1 MSLTKGRGHEKL
13 SARPRSVI
21 PGRQRWDI
29 GVVRGRPRL
38 AAALET
44 SLRAAPGVL
53 AAHANPVTGRLL
65 IHHDPCLTGEEAG
78 RTVLKAVAG
87 AVREI
92 TGSGQVTTAGQAKT
106 DGGLALIAVG
116 ASATVVAVA
125 VPASLVGLG
134 AVLGT
139 TAIIIRSAWRKSKRA
154 ASLEPSPPKWARQ
167 PPLLTIVGRHRKR
180 FYLASALSVL
190 GQLMDM
196 LLVLVIGWIVL
207 VLVRGESAALISVG
221 LAGATTQIWVLAGAA
236 ALVCLGLA
244 ALSYTAGIQW
254 RALAHDVR
262 HEWRDRLYPH
272 VQRLELR
279 YLEDE
284 RTTRMARL
292 LTDDINQLGT
302 FLSSS
307 AHEVLTL
314 TTSFLVLVPVFL
326 VFAPQIA
333 WVAFLPVP
341 IVTWLSFRHHDK
353 VGPDYVDV
361 AEKESAL
368 NSRLTDNLAA
378 TATVKSFS
386 AENHEIQ
393 RVRALSERYRDS
405 GKRLDRGA
413 VSYTETVRVSATVS
427 LAGILL
433 LGGRAVLA
441 ETLRFEI
448 FNPLVGLPQQVLWKL
463 PNLGNVVDGYQQT
476 AAALHRVRYLEDLPT
491 ESGTR
496 GHRLDVAQVKGE
508 MVLENVT
515 FAYPGRA
522 PVLRGLTMHIAPKK
536 VTGIVGVT
544 GSGKTTIAKLM
555 MRFQRP
561 ESGRV
566 LLDGQ
571 DVTGIRLRDLRRAI
585 GFVAQ
590 DAFLFDGTIADNI
603 RYGSFQASHRRVV
616 DAARMAAVDEFV
628 ETLPSKYA
636 TKIGERGVSL
646 SGGQKQRISLARAFV
661 KDAPIVVLDEATS
674 AVDNETESAIQHA
687 LRDFARDR
695 TLVVIA
701 HRLSTIRH
709 ADHIYVLG
717 ADGVPAE
724 EGTHE
729 ELLRLGGVYASLWR
743 LQVGE
748 AG

>member
-1 MSLTKGRGHEKL
+1 MPLTKERRHEKL

-29 GVVRGRPRL
+29 GVVSGRPRL
-38 AAALET
+38 AGTLET
-44 SLRAAPGVL
+44 NLCGTPGVL
-53 AAHANPVTGRLL
+53 AARANPVTGRLL
-65 IHHDPCLTGEEAG
+65 IHHDTRLTGDQVA
-78 RTVLKAVAG
+78 RIVLRAVAG
-87 AVREI
+87 VVGGI
-92 TGSGQVTTAGQAKT
+92 TGSGQVATAGQPKT
-106 DGGLALIAVG
+106 DGGLALIAAG
-116 ASATVVAVA
+116 ASATIVAVS
-125 VPASLVGLG
+125 VPAPLIGLG

-139 TAIIIRSAWRKSKRA
+139 TAIIIRTAWRKSARA
-154 ASLEPSPPKWARQ
+154 ALREPSPPKWAKQ
-167 PPLLTIVGRHRKR
+167 PPLLTIVGKHRRR
-180 FYLASALSVL
+180 FYFAAALSVL

-207 VLVRGESAALISVG
+207 VLVRGESAALISLG
-221 LAGATTQIWVLAGAA
+221 LTGATTQIWVLAAAA

-244 ALSYTAGIQW
+244 ALSCTAGIQW

-279 YLEDE
+279 HLEDE
-284 RTTRMARL
+284 RTTRVARL

-302 FLSSS
+302 FLASS
-307 AHEVLTL
+307 AHEVLSL
-314 TTSFLVLVPVFL
+314 TTSFFVLVPVFL

-353 VGPDYVDV
+353 VGPDYLDV
-361 AEKESAL
+361 AENESAL

-386 AENHEIQ
+386 AESHEIK
-393 RVRALSERYRDS
+393 RVSALSARYRDS
-405 GKRLDRGA
+405 GKRLDRAA

-476 AAALHRVRYLEDLPT
+476 AAALRRVRYLEDLPV
-491 ESGTR
+491 ESDTR
-496 GHRLDVAQVKGE
+496 GRRLDVDQVKGE

-515 FAYPGRA
+515 FGYPGRP
-522 PVLRGLTMHIAPKK
+522 PVLRGLTLRVAPKK

-544 GSGKTTIAKLM
+544 GAGKTTIAKLLL
-555 MRFQRP
+555 RFQRP

-571 DVTGIRLRDLRRAI
+571 DITELRLRDLRKAI

-590 DAFLFDGTIADNI
+590 DAFLFDGTIEDNI
-603 RYGSFQASHRRVV
+603 RYGTFQASRRRVV

-636 TKIGERGVSL
+636 TAIGERGVSL

-674 AVDNETESAIQHA
+674 AVDNETEAAIQHA

-709 ADHIYVLG
+709 ADHIYVMG
-717 ADGVPAE
+717 TGGVPAE

-729 ELLRLGGVYASLWR
+729 ELLRLGGIYASLWR

>member
-1 MSLTKGRGHEKL
+1 MPLTMGRRHEKL
-13 SARPRSVI
+13 SVRPRSVI

-29 GVVRGRPRL
+29 GVVSGRPRL
-38 AAALET
+38 AVALET
-44 SLRAAPGVL
+44 NLCHAPGVL
-53 AAHANPVTGRLL
+53 AARANPVTGRLL
-65 IHHDPCLTGEEAG
+65 VRHDSRLTGEQVG
-78 RTVLKAVAG
+78 KLVLQAVA
-87 AVREI
+87 AVVRKI
-92 TGSGQVTTAGQAKT
+92 TGSRQVAPTGQGET
-106 DGGLALIAVG
+106 DNGLALVAVG
-116 ASATVVAVA
+116 ATAAIVAVS
-125 VPASLVGLG
+125 VPAPLVGLG

-139 TAIIIRSAWRKSKRA
+139 TAVIIRTAWRKSERA
-154 ASLEPSPPKWARQ
+154 ARQEPSPPKWAKQ
-167 PPLLTIVGRHRKR
+167 PPLLTIVGRYRKR

-196 LLVLVIGWIVL
+196 VLVLVIGWIVL
-207 VLVRGESAALISVG
+207 VLIRGESAALIGIG
-221 LAGATTQIWVLAGAA
+221 LTGATTQIWVLAAAA

-262 HEWRDRLYPH
+262 HEWRDRLYPR

-279 YLEDE
+279 HLEDE

-302 FLSSS
+302 FLASS

-314 TTSFLVLVPVFL
+314 TTSFVVLVPVFL

-341 IVTWLSFRHHDK
+341 IVAWLSFRHHDK
-353 VGPDYVDV
+353 IGPDYLRV
-361 AEKESAL
+361 AENESAL

-378 TATVKSFS
+378 AATVKSFS
-386 AENHEIQ
+386 AETHEIE
-393 RVRALSERYRDS
+393 RVSALSERYRDS
-405 GKRLDRGA
+405 GKLLDRGA

-476 AAALHRVRYLEDLPT
+476 AAALHRLRYLEELPV
-491 ESGTR
+491 ESATR
-496 GHRLDVAQVKGE
+496 GHRLDVARVKGE

-515 FAYPGRA
+515 FGYPGRP
-522 PVLRGLTMHIAPKK
+522 PVLRGLTMRIAPEK

-544 GSGKTTIAKLM
+544 GAGKTTIAKLM

-561 ESGRV
+561 DSGRV
-566 LLDGQ
+566 FLDGQ
-571 DVTGIRLRDLRRAI
+571 DIAEIRLRDLRRAI

-590 DAFLFDGTIADNI
+590 DAFLFDGTIEDNI
-603 RYGSFQASHRRVV
+603 RYGSFQAGHRRVV

-636 TKIGERGVSL
+636 TTIGERGVSL
-646 SGGQKQRISLARAFV
+646 SGGQKQRVSLARAFV

-674 AVDNETESAIQHA
+674 AVDNETEAAIQHA
-687 LRDFARDR
+687 LKDFARDR

-709 ADHIYVLG
+709 ADHIYVMG
-717 ADGVPAE
+717 TDGVPAE
-724 EGTHE
+724 EGTHD
-729 ELLRLGGVYASLWR
+729 ELLRLDGVYASLWR

>member
-1 MSLTKGRGHEKL
+1 MPLTKGRRYEKL

-29 GVVRGRPRL
+29 GVVSGRPRL
-38 AAALET
+38 AGILET
-44 SLRAAPGVL
+44 NLSGAPGVL
-53 AAHANPVTGRLL
+53 AARANPVTGRLL
-65 IHHDPCLTGEEAG
+65 IHHDTSLTGEQVAQIVL
-78 RTVLKAVAG
+78 RTVAG
-87 AVREI
+87 VVRKI
-92 TGSGQVTTAGQAKT
+92 DGSGQVTTAEQPKT
-106 DGGLALIAVG
+106 EGGLALIAVG
-116 ASATVVAVA
+116 ASATIVAVSL
-125 VPASLVGLG
+125 PAPVVGLG

-139 TAIIIRSAWRKSKRA
+139 TAIIIRTAWRRSKRA
-154 ASLEPSPPKWARQ
+154 ARREPSPPKWAKQ
-167 PPLLTIVGRHRKR
+167 PPLLTIVGKHRKR
-180 FYLASALSVL
+180 FYFASALSVL

-207 VLVRGESAALISVG
+207 VLVRGESAALISIG
-221 LAGATTQIWVLAGAA
+221 LTSAATQIWVLATTA

-262 HEWRDRLYPH
+262 HEWRDRLYPR

-284 RTTRMARL
+284 RTTRVARL
-292 LTDDINQLGT
+292 LTDDINQLGA

-307 AHEVLTL
+307 AHEVLSL

-326 VFAPQIA
+326 FFAPQIA

-353 VGPDYVDV
+353 VGPDYVSV

-378 TATVKSFS
+378 TATVKSFC
-386 AENHEIQ
+386 AETYEIE
-393 RVRALSERYRDS
+393 RVSALSEQYRDS
-405 GKRLDRGA
+405 GKQLDRGA

-441 ETLRFEI
+441 KTLRFEV

-463 PNLGNVVDGYQQT
+463 PRLGNVVDGYQQT
-476 AAALHRVRYLEDLPT
+476 AAALHRVRYLEDLPI
-491 ESGTR
+491 ESGSR
-496 GHRLDVAQVKGE
+496 GHRLDVTQVKGE

-515 FAYPGRA
+515 FAYPGRP
-522 PVLRGLTMHIAPKK
+522 PVLRGLTMRIAPKK

-544 GSGKTTIAKLM
+544 GAGKTTIAKLM
-555 MRFQRP
+555 MRFQQP
-561 ESGRV
+561 DSGRV

-571 DVTGIRLRDLRRAI
+571 DVAEIRLRDLRKAI

-590 DAFLFDGTIADNI
+590 DAFLFDGTIEDNI
-603 RYGSFQASHRRVV
+603 RYGSFQAGHRRVV
-616 DAARMAAVDEFV
+616 AAARMAAADEFV
-628 ETLPSKYA
+628 ETLPAKYA
-636 TKIGERGVSL
+636 TTIGERGVSL

-674 AVDNETESAIQHA
+674 AVDNETESAIQNA
-687 LRDFARDR
+687 LKDFARNR

-709 ADHIYVLG
+709 ADHIYVMG
-717 ADGVPAE
+717 TGGVPAE

-729 ELLRLGGVYASLWR
+729 ELLRLDGIYASLWR